1 MVDYTVKDIRN
12 IALIS
17 HAGGGKTSFVEAIV
31 YNAGASNRF
40 GKVDD
45 GTTVSD
51 YSEDEIER
59 KVSISASI
67 LSFKC
72 ANKRINIID
81 APGYADFTGEMLSA
95 LNAVDSAIL
104 LIDANDGIQV
114 GTEKTWSMASDIG
127 LAQVIFLNKLD
138 KDNINFHAV
147 VDSIKERFGKSCVLV
162 NMPIGTGPDFKGVID
177 LLDVGNGLK
186 PFPTDG
192 EDKEKAM
199 ELRNSL
205 IEAIAEKNDELLEK
219 YLDGKELTP
228 EEIKSGFRK
237 VVINRELFP
246 IYCGSATLNI
256 GIKELMS
263 SMFDILPSPLDM
275 KARKAKDPNTNQDKE
290 LKPDGTGNFSGF
302 VFKTVSDPYV
312 GQLTIFRVYTGSIK
326 ADTSFYNS
334 TKRTAERIG
343 HLLSVFGKEQRAMNE
358 AIAGDIVA
366 VAKLKDTSTGD
377 SLCTEKDQV
386 IFEPIAFPE
395 PAISFSIKPKTRGD
409 EDKISIA
416 LHKLTNEDQTFK
428 SKREEQTKELIIS
441 GMGDLHLDIMINR
454 LKKRFGVDVE
464 KGTPKVA
471 YKETIKKMTKLQGKY
486 KRQSGGRGQYGDCWL
501 QIEPLER
508 GKGFEFVDKI
518 VGGVIPKNYIPS
530 IEKGVVDAMSHGAL
544 AGYQIVDMRVSVY
557 DGSYHE
563 VDSSDMAFKI
573 AGAMALRK
581 GVLEANPALLE
592 PIMDVDVI
600 VPEEYMGDI
609 TGDLNSRRG
618 RIAGMDVQ
626 GKLQV
631 IKAKVPIAEMSK
643 YASELKSITGG
654 RGSYSMRFSHY
665 DEVPAKTAQVIIAK
679 YQEIK
684 KEEQE
689 A

>member
-1 MVDYTVKDIRN
+1 MADYTIKDIRN

-17 HAGGGKTSFVEAIV
+17 HAGSGKTSFAEAIV

-59 KVSISASI
+59 KVSISASV
-67 LSFKC
+67 LSFKYS
-72 ANKRINIID
+72 NKRINIID

-95 LNAVDSAIL
+95 LNAVDTAVL
-104 LIDANDGIQV
+104 LVAANDGIQV
-114 GTEKTWSMASDIG
+114 GTEKTWSMASELS
-127 LAQVIFLNKLD
+127 LARVIFLNKLD
-138 KDNINFHAV
+138 KENINFYSV
-147 VDSIKERFGKSCVLV
+147 VDSIRERFGKSCVLV
-162 NMPIGTGPDFKGVID
+162 NMPIGTGPGFKAVVD
-177 LLDVGNGLK
+177 LLDKAVIDKLS
-186 PFPTDG
+186 G
-192 EDKEKAM
+192 EDKEKAL
-199 ELRNSL
+199 ELRNAL
-205 IEAIAEKNDELLEK
+205 IETVAEKNDELLEK
-219 YLDGKELTP
+219 YLEGKDLTP
-228 EEIKSGFRK
+228 EEIKNGFK
-237 VVINRELFP
+237 KAVSNNELFP
-246 IYCGSATLNI
+246 IYCGSATLNM

-263 SMFDILPSPLDM
+263 NMFDILPSPLDS
-275 KARKAKDPNTNQDKE
+275 KPRKAKDPKTNQDKG
-290 LKPDGTGNFSGF
+290 LRPDGTGNFSAF
-302 VFKTVSDPYV
+302 VFKTISDPYV
-312 GQLTIFRVYTGSIK
+312 GQLTIFRIYSGSIK
-326 ADTSFYNS
+326 SDASFYNS
-334 TKRTAERIG
+334 TKSTSERIG
-343 HLLSVFGKEQRAMNE
+343 QLLSMFGKEQRSVPE

-366 VAKLKDTSTGD
+366 VAKLKETSTGD
-377 SLCTEKDQV
+377 SICIEKDQV
-386 IFEPIAFPE
+386 VFIPIEFPE

-409 EDKISIA
+409 EDKISQA
-416 LHKLTNEDQTFK
+416 LHKLTSEDQTFK
-428 SKREEQTKELIIS
+428 SRREEQTKELIVS
-441 GMGDLHLDIMINR
+441 GMGDLHLDIMIQR

-471 YKETIKKMTKLQGKY
+471 YKETVKKMTKLQGKY

-508 GKGFEFVDKI
+508 GKGFEFLDKI

-530 IEKGVVDAMSHGAL
+530 IEKGVREAMSQGAV
-544 AGYQIVDMRVSVY
+544 AGYPIVDMRVSVY

-581 GVLEANPALLE
+581 GVMESNPVLLE

-600 VPEEYMGDI
+600 VPEDVMGDI

-665 DEVPAKTAQVIIAK
+665 DEVPAKSAQVIIAK
-679 YQEIK
+679 YQETK

-689 A
+689 N

>member
-1 MVDYTVKDIRN
+1 LADYTIKDIRN

-17 HAGGGKTSFVEAIV
+17 HAGSGKTSFAEAIV

-67 LSFKC
+67 LSFKYGG
-72 ANKRINIID
+72 KRVNIID
-81 APGYADFTGEMLSA
+81 SPGYADFMGEMLSA
-95 LNAVDSAIL
+95 LNAADSAVL
-104 LIDANDGIQV
+104 LVDAHDGIQV

-138 KDNINFHAV
+138 KENVNFYAV
-147 VDSIKERFGKSCVLV
+147 VDSVKEKFGKSCILV
-162 NMPIGTGPDFKGVID
+162 NMPIETGPDFKGVVD
-177 LLDVGNGLK
+177 VLDTK
-186 PFPTDG
+186 ATDKLSG
-192 EDKEKAM
+192 EYKEKAL
-199 ELRNSL
+199 ELKNSL
-205 IEAIAEKNDELLEK
+205 IEAVAEKNDELLEK
-219 YLDGKELTP
+219 YLEGKELSP
-228 EEIKSGFRK
+228 EEIKNGFK
-237 VVINRELFP
+237 KAVSNRELFP

-263 SMFDILPSPLDM
+263 NMFDILPSPLDM
-275 KARKAKDPNTNQDKE
+275 KIKKAKDPNTGQNKE

-326 ADTSFYNS
+326 ADTSFYNA
-334 TKRTAERIG
+334 TKRTTERIG
-343 HLLSVFGKEQRAMNE
+343 HILSVFGKEQRTVTE

-366 VAKLKDTSTGD
+366 VAKLKDTLTGD
-377 SLCTEKDQV
+377 SLCNEKDQI
-386 IFEPIAFPE
+386 IFEPIEFPE
-395 PAISFSIKPKTRGD
+395 PAISFSIKPKTRAD

-428 SKREEQTKELIIS
+428 SKREDQTKELIIS

-464 KGTPKVA
+464 KGIPKVA

-486 KRQSGGRGQYGDCWL
+486 KRQTGGHGQYGDCWL
-501 QIEPLER
+501 QLEPLER
-508 GKGFEFVDKI
+508 GKGFEFVDKV

-544 AGYQIVDMRVSVY
+544 AGYQIVDMRVIVY

-581 GVLEANPALLE
+581 GVLEANPILLE

-600 VPEEYMGDI
+600 VPEEFMGDI

-626 GKLQV
+626 GKYQV

-665 DEVPAKTAQVIIAK
+665 DEVPAKQAQTIIAK
-679 YQEIK
+679 YQETR

>member
-1 MVDYTVKDIRN
+1 LADYTIKDIRN

-17 HAGGGKTSFVEAIV
+17 HAGSGKTSFAEAIV

-45 GTTVSD
+45 GTSVSD

-67 LSFKC
+67 LSFKYN
-72 ANKRINIID
+72 NKRVNIID
-81 APGYADFTGEMLSA
+81 APGYADFIGEMISA
-95 LNAVDSAIL
+95 LNAADSAIL
-104 LIDANDGIQV
+104 LIDAHDGIQV
-114 GTEKTWSMASDIG
+114 GTEKTWSMASDMG
-127 LAQVIFLNKLD
+127 LARAIFLNKLD
-138 KDNINFHAV
+138 KDNVNFSAV
-147 VDSIKERFGKSCVLV
+147 VDSIKERFGKSCVLAS
-162 NMPIGTGPDFKGVID
+162 MPIGTGPGFKSVVDLMDKTAID
-177 LLDVGNGLK
+177 KLSGDNKEEALK
-186 PFPTDG
+186 
-192 EDKEKAM
+192 
-199 ELRNSL
+199 LRNSL
-205 IEAIAEKNDELLEK
+205 IESVAEKNDELLEK
-219 YLDGKELTP
+219 YLEGKELTS
-228 EEIKSGFRK
+228 EEIKNGLKKAVSGK
-237 VVINRELFP
+237 ELFP

-256 GIKELMS
+256 GVKELMS
-263 SMFDILPSPLDM
+263 NVFDMLPSPLETEV
-275 KARKAKDPNTNQDKE
+275 KKAKDPNTNQDKV
-290 LKPDGTGNFSGF
+290 LKPDGIGNFSGF

-312 GQLTIFRVYTGSIK
+312 GQLTIFRVCSGSIK
-326 ADTSFYNS
+326 SDTSFYNS
-334 TKRTAERIG
+334 TKRTTERIG
-343 HLLSVFGKEQRAMNE
+343 HLLSVFGKEQRAVNE

-366 VAKLKDTSTGD
+366 VAKLKDTLTGD
-377 SLCTEKDQV
+377 SLCLEKDPV
-386 IFEPIAFPE
+386 IFNPIEFPE

-416 LHKLTNEDQTFK
+416 LHKLINEDQTFK
-428 SKREEQTKELIIS
+428 SKREEQTKELIVS

-486 KRQSGGRGQYGDCWL
+486 KRQTGGHGQYGDCWL

-508 GKGFEFVDKI
+508 GKGFEFVDKV

-530 IEKGVVDAMSHGAL
+530 IEKGVVEAMSQGAL
-544 AGYQIVDMRVSVY
+544 AGYQIVDMRVIVY

-573 AGAMALRK
+573 AGSMALRK
-581 GVLEANPALLE
+581 GVLEANPILLE
-592 PIMDVDVI
+592 PIMDVDVV
-600 VPEEYMGDI
+600 VPEEFMGDI

-665 DEVPAKTAQVIIAK
+665 DEVPAKNAQAIIAK
-679 YQEIK
+679 YQETR

-689 A
+689 N

>member
-1 MVDYTVKDIRN
+1 MADYTIKDIRN

-17 HAGGGKTSFVEAIV
+17 HAGSGKTSFAEAIV

-45 GTTVSD
+45 GTSISD

-67 LSFKC
+67 LSFKYI
-72 ANKRINIID
+72 NKRINIID
-81 APGYADFTGEMLSA
+81 SPGYADFMGEMLSA
-95 LNAVDSAIL
+95 LNAVDSAVL
-104 LIDANDGIQV
+104 LIDAHDGIQV
-114 GTEKTWSMASDIG
+114 GTEKTWSMASDMR
-127 LAQVIFLNKLD
+127 LARAIFLNKLD
-138 KDNINFHAV
+138 KDNVSFYAV
-147 VDSIKERFGKSCVLV
+147 VDSIKERFGKACVLV
-162 NMPIGTGPDFKGVID
+162 SMPIGTGPEFKSVVDILDKTAID
-177 LLDVGNGLK
+177 KLS
-186 PFPTDG
+186 G
-192 EDKEKAM
+192 EDKEKASD
-199 ELRNSL
+199 LRNSL
-205 IEAIAEKNDELLEK
+205 IEAVAEKNDELLEK
-219 YLDGKELTP
+219 YLEGKELTP
-228 EEIKSGFRK
+228 EEIKNGFK
-237 VVINRELFP
+237 KAVSNKELFP

-263 SMFDILPSPLDM
+263 NMFDILPSPLEM
-275 KARKAKDPNTNQDKE
+275 EIKKAKDPNTNQDKT

-312 GQLTIFRVYTGSIK
+312 GQLTILRVYTGSIK
-326 ADTSFYNS
+326 SDTAFYNS
-334 TKRTAERIG
+334 TKRTTERIG
-343 HLLSVFGKEQRAMNE
+343 HLLSVFGKEQRAVTD

-366 VAKLKDTSTGD
+366 VAKLKDTLTGD
-377 SLCTEKDQV
+377 SLCIEKDQV
-386 IFEPIAFPE
+386 IFNPIEFPE

-454 LKKRFGVDVE
+454 LKKRFGVEVE

-508 GKGFEFVDKI
+508 GKGFEFVDKV

-530 IEKGVVDAMSHGAL
+530 IEKGVVEAMSQGAL
-544 AGYQIVDMRVSVY
+544 AGYQIVDMRVTVY

-573 AGAMALRK
+573 AGSMALRK
-581 GVLEANPALLE
+581 GVLEANPILLE

-600 VPEEYMGDI
+600 VPEEFMGDI

-665 DEVPAKTAQVIIAK
+665 DEVPAKSAQAVIAK
-679 YQEIK
+679 YQETK
-684 KEEQE
+684 KAEQE
-689 A
+689 N

>member
-1 MVDYTVKDIRN
+1 MADYTIKDIRN

-17 HAGGGKTSFVEAIV
+17 HAGSGKTSFAEAIV

-67 LSFKC
+67 LSFKYGG
-72 ANKRINIID
+72 KRINIID
-81 APGYADFTGEMLSA
+81 SPGYADFMGEMLSA
-95 LNAVDSAIL
+95 LNAADSAVL
-104 LIDANDGIQV
+104 LVDAHDGIQV

-127 LAQVIFLNKLD
+127 LARVIFLNKLD
-138 KDNINFHAV
+138 KENVNFYAV
-147 VDSIKERFGKSCVLV
+147 VDSVKEKFGKSCILV
-162 NMPIGTGPDFKGVID
+162 NMPIETGPDFKGVVD
-177 LLDVGNGLK
+177 VLDTK
-186 PFPTDG
+186 ATDKLSG
-192 EDKEKAM
+192 EDKEKAL
-199 ELRNSL
+199 ELKNSL
-205 IEAIAEKNDELLEK
+205 IEAVAEKNDELLEK
-219 YLDGKELTP
+219 YLEGKELSP
-228 EEIKSGFRK
+228 EEIKNGFK
-237 VVINRELFP
+237 KAVSNRELFP

-263 SMFDILPSPLDM
+263 NMFDILPSPLDM
-275 KARKAKDPNTNQDKE
+275 KIKKAKDPNTGQNKE

-326 ADTSFYNS
+326 ADTSFYNA
-334 TKRTAERIG
+334 TKRTTERIG
-343 HLLSVFGKEQRAMNE
+343 HILSVFGKEQRTVTE

-366 VAKLKDTSTGD
+366 VAKLKDTLTGD
-377 SLCTEKDQV
+377 SLCNEKDQI
-386 IFEPIAFPE
+386 IFEPIEFPE
-395 PAISFSIKPKTRGD
+395 PAISFSIKPKTRAD

-428 SKREEQTKELIIS
+428 TKREEQTKELIIS

-486 KRQSGGRGQYGDCWL
+486 KRQTGGHGQYGDCWL
-501 QIEPLER
+501 QLEPLER
-508 GKGFEFVDKI
+508 GKGFEFVDKV

-530 IEKGVVDAMSHGAL
+530 IEKGVVDAMSHGAI
-544 AGYQIVDMRVSVY
+544 AGYQIVDMRVIVY

-581 GVLEANPALLE
+581 GVLEANPILLE

-600 VPEEYMGDI
+600 VPEEFMGDI

-626 GKLQV
+626 GKYQV

-665 DEVPAKTAQVIIAK
+665 DEVPAKQAQTIIAK
-679 YQEIK
+679 YQETR

>member
-1 MVDYTVKDIRN
+1 MADYTIKDIRN

-17 HAGGGKTSFVEAIV
+17 HAGSGKTSFAEAIV

-45 GTTVSD
+45 GTSISD

-67 LSFKC
+67 LSFKYN
-72 ANKRINIID
+72 NKRINIID
-81 APGYADFTGEMLSA
+81 SPGYADFMGEMLSA
-95 LNAVDSAIL
+95 LNAVDSAVL
-104 LIDANDGIQV
+104 LVDAHDGIQV
-114 GTEKTWSMASDIG
+114 GTEKTWSIASDMR
-127 LAQVIFLNKLD
+127 LARAIFLNKLD
-138 KDNINFHAV
+138 KDNVNFYAV
-147 VDSIKERFGKSCVLV
+147 MDSVKERFGKSCVLV
-162 NMPIGTGPDFKGVID
+162 SMPIGTGPGFKSVVDILDKTAID
-177 LLDVGNGLK
+177 KLS
-186 PFPTDG
+186 G
-192 EDKEKAM
+192 EDKEEALKF
-199 ELRNSL
+199 RNSL
-205 IEAIAEKNDELLEK
+205 IELVAEKNDELLEK
-219 YLDGKELTP
+219 YLEGKELAP
-228 EEIKSGFRK
+228 EEIKNGFRK
-237 VVINRELFP
+237 AVSNKELFP

-263 SMFDILPSPLDM
+263 NMFDILPSPLDM
-275 KARKAKDPNTNQDKE
+275 EMKKAKDPNTNQDKV
-290 LKPDGTGNFSGF
+290 LKSDGTGNFSGF

-312 GQLTIFRVYTGSIK
+312 GQLTIFRIYSGSIK
-326 ADTSFYNS
+326 SDMSFYNS
-334 TKRTAERIG
+334 TKRTTERIG
-343 HLLSVFGKEQRAMNE
+343 HLLSVFGKEQRAVTE
-358 AIAGDIVA
+358 AIAGDIIA
-366 VAKLKDTSTGD
+366 VAKLKDTLTGD
-377 SLCTEKDQV
+377 SLCIEKDQV
-386 IFEPIAFPE
+386 IFNPIEFPE

-454 LKKRFGVDVE
+454 LKKRFGVEVE

-501 QIEPLER
+501 RLEPLER

-530 IEKGVVDAMSHGAL
+530 IEKGVVEAMSQGAI
-544 AGYQIVDMRVSVY
+544 AGYQIVDTRVIVY

-581 GVLEANPALLE
+581 GVLEANPVLLE

-600 VPEEYMGDI
+600 VPEEFMGDI

-665 DEVPAKTAQVIIAK
+665 DEVPAKSAQAIIAK
-679 YQEIK
+679 YQETK
-684 KEEQE
+684 KAEQE
-689 A
+689 N

>member
-1 MVDYTVKDIRN
+1 MADYTIKDIRN

-17 HAGGGKTSFVEAIV
+17 HAGSGKTSFAEAIV

-67 LSFKC
+67 LSFKYGG
-72 ANKRINIID
+72 KRVNIID
-81 APGYADFTGEMLSA
+81 SPGYADFMGEMLSA
-95 LNAVDSAIL
+95 LNAADSAVL
-104 LIDANDGIQV
+104 LVDAHDGIQV

-138 KDNINFHAV
+138 KENVNFYAV
-147 VDSIKERFGKSCVLV
+147 VDSVKEKFGKSCILV
-162 NMPIGTGPDFKGVID
+162 NMPIETGPDFKGVVD
-177 LLDVGNGLK
+177 VLDTK
-186 PFPTDG
+186 ATDKLSG
-192 EDKEKAM
+192 EYKEKAL
-199 ELRNSL
+199 ELKNSL
-205 IEAIAEKNDELLEK
+205 IEAVAEKNDELLEK
-219 YLDGKELTP
+219 YLEGKELSP
-228 EEIKSGFRK
+228 EEIKNGFK
-237 VVINRELFP
+237 KAVSNRELFP

-263 SMFDILPSPLDM
+263 NMFDILPSPLDM
-275 KARKAKDPNTNQDKE
+275 KIKKAKDPNTGQNKE

-326 ADTSFYNS
+326 ADTSFYNA
-334 TKRTAERIG
+334 TKRTTERIG
-343 HLLSVFGKEQRAMNE
+343 HILSVFGKEQRTVTE

-366 VAKLKDTSTGD
+366 VAKLKDTLTGD
-377 SLCTEKDQV
+377 SLCNEKDQI
-386 IFEPIAFPE
+386 IFEPIEFPE
-395 PAISFSIKPKTRGD
+395 PAISFSIKPKTRAD

-428 SKREEQTKELIIS
+428 SKREDQTKELIIS

-464 KGTPKVA
+464 KGIPKVA

-486 KRQSGGRGQYGDCWL
+486 KRQTGGHGQYGDCWL
-501 QIEPLER
+501 QLEPLER
-508 GKGFEFVDKI
+508 GKGFEFVDKV

-544 AGYQIVDMRVSVY
+544 AGYQIVDMRVIVY

-581 GVLEANPALLE
+581 GVLEANPILLE

-600 VPEEYMGDI
+600 VPEEFMGDI

-626 GKLQV
+626 GKYQV

-665 DEVPAKTAQVIIAK
+665 DEVPAKQAQTIIAK
-679 YQEIK
+679 YQETR

>member
-1 MVDYTVKDIRN
+1 
-12 IALIS
+12 
-17 HAGGGKTSFVEAIV
+17 
-31 YNAGASNRF
+31 
-40 GKVDD
+40 
-45 GTTVSD
+45 
-51 YSEDEIER
+51 
-59 KVSISASI
+59 
-67 LSFKC
+67 
-72 ANKRINIID
+72 
-81 APGYADFTGEMLSA
+81 
-95 LNAVDSAIL
+95 
-104 LIDANDGIQV
+104 
-114 GTEKTWSMASDIG
+114 
-127 LAQVIFLNKLD
+127 
-138 KDNINFHAV
+138 
-147 VDSIKERFGKSCVLV
+147 CVLV
-162 NMPIGTGPDFKGVID
+162 NMPIGTGLDFKGVVDI
-177 LLDVGNGLK
+177 LDIK
-186 PFPTDG
+186 ATDKLSG
-192 EDKEKAM
+192 EDKEKAL
-199 ELRNSL
+199 ELKNSL
-205 IEAIAEKNDELLEK
+205 IEAVAEKNDELLEK
-219 YLDGKELTP
+219 YLEGKELSP
-228 EEIKSGFRK
+228 EEIKNGFK
-237 VVINRELFP
+237 KAVSNRELFP

-263 SMFDILPSPLDM
+263 NMFDILPSPIDM
-275 KARKAKDPNTNQDKE
+275 KIKKAKDPNTGQNKE

-326 ADTSFYNS
+326 ADTSFYNA
-334 TKRTAERIG
+334 TKRTTERIG
-343 HLLSVFGKEQRAMNE
+343 HILSVFGKEQRAVTE

-366 VAKLKDTSTGD
+366 VAKLKDTLTGD
-377 SLCTEKDQV
+377 SLCIEKDQV
-386 IFEPIAFPE
+386 IFNPIEFPE

-416 LHKLTNEDQTFK
+416 LHKLTNEDQTFR

-454 LKKRFGVDVE
+454 LKKRFGVEVE

-501 QIEPLER
+501 QLEPLER

-518 VGGVIPKNYIPS
+518 VGGVVPKNYIPS
-530 IEKGVVDAMSHGAL
+530 IEKGVVEAMAQGAV
-544 AGYQIVDMRVSVY
+544 AGYQIVDMRVIVY

-581 GVLEANPALLE
+581 GVLEAHPVLLE

-600 VPEEYMGDI
+600 VPEEFMGDI
-609 TGDLNSRRG
+609 TGDLNSKRG

-654 RGSYSMRFSHY
+654 RGSYSMKFSHY
-665 DEVPAKTAQVIIAK
+665 DEVPAKAAQTIIAK
-679 YQEIK
+679 YQETK
-684 KEEQE
+684 KEEQDN
-689 A
+689 

>member
-1 MVDYTVKDIRN
+1 MADYTTKDIRN

-17 HAGGGKTSFVEAIV
+17 HAGSGKTSFAEAIV

-67 LSFKC
+67 LSFKYSG
-72 ANKRINIID
+72 KRINIID
-81 APGYADFTGEMLSA
+81 SPGYADFMGEMLSA
-95 LNAVDSAIL
+95 LNAADSAVL
-104 LIDANDGIQV
+104 LVDAHDGIQV

-127 LAQVIFLNKLD
+127 LARVIFLNKLD
-138 KDNINFHAV
+138 KENVNFYAV

-177 LLDVGNGLK
+177 LLSVGARHAMPL
-186 PFPTDG
+186 PDG
-192 EDKEKAM
+192 EDKEKAL
-199 ELRNSL
+199 ELRNAL
-205 IEAIAEKNDELLEK
+205 VEAIAEKNDELLEK
-219 YLDGKELTP
+219 YLEGKELSP
-228 EEIKSGFRK
+228 EEIKNGFK
-237 VVINRELFP
+237 KAVSNRELFP

-263 SMFDILPSPLDM
+263 NMFDILPSPLDM
-275 KARKAKDPNTNQDKE
+275 KIKKAKDPNTGQNKE

-312 GQLTIFRVYTGSIK
+312 GQLTIFKVYTGSIK
-326 ADTSFYNS
+326 ADTSFYNA
-334 TKRTAERIG
+334 TKRTTERIG
-343 HLLSVFGKEQRAMNE
+343 HILSVFGKEQRAVTE

-366 VAKLKDTSTGD
+366 VAKLKDTLTGD
-377 SLCTEKDQV
+377 SLCNEKDQI
-386 IFEPIAFPE
+386 IFEPIEFPE
-395 PAISFSIKPKTRGD
+395 PAISFSIKPKTRAD

-428 SKREEQTKELIIS
+428 SKREDQTKELIIS

-454 LKKRFGVDVE
+454 LKKRFGVDVG

-486 KRQSGGRGQYGDCWL
+486 KRQTGGHGQYGDCWL
-501 QIEPLER
+501 QLEPLER
-508 GKGFEFVDKI
+508 GKGFEFVDKV

-530 IEKGVVDAMSHGAL
+530 IEKGVVDAMSHGAI
-544 AGYQIVDMRVSVY
+544 AGYQIVDIRVIVY

-581 GVLEANPALLE
+581 GVLEANPILLE

-600 VPEEYMGDI
+600 VPEEFMGDI

-626 GKLQV
+626 GKYQV

-665 DEVPAKTAQVIIAK
+665 DEVPAKQAQAIVAK
-679 YQEIK
+679 YQETR
-684 KEEQE
+684 KEE
-689 A
+689 

>member
-1 MVDYTVKDIRN
+1 LADYTIKDIRN

-17 HAGGGKTSFVEAIV
+17 HAGSGKTSFAEAIV
-31 YNAGASNRF
+31 YNAGATNRF

-45 GTTVSD
+45 GTSISD

-67 LSFKC
+67 LSFKYN
-72 ANKRINIID
+72 NKHINVID
-81 APGYADFTGEMLSA
+81 SPGYADFTGEMLSA
-95 LNAVDSAIL
+95 LNAVDSAVL
-104 LIDANDGIQV
+104 LVDAHDGIQV
-114 GTEKTWSMASDIG
+114 GTDKTWSMASEMG
-127 LAQVIFLNKLD
+127 LARAIFVNKLD
-138 KDNINFHAV
+138 KDNINFYAL

-162 NMPIGTGPDFKGVID
+162 NMPIGIGPGFKGVVD
-177 LLDVGNGLK
+177 LLSIG
-186 PFPTDG
+186 DG
-192 EDKEKAM
+192 SGHSLLIEEDKEKAL

-205 IEAIAEKNDELLEK
+205 IEAVAEKNDELLEK

-228 EEIKSGFRK
+228 EEIKNGFK
-237 VVINRELFP
+237 KAVSNKELFP
-246 IYCGSATLNI
+246 VYCGSATLNI
-256 GIKELMS
+256 GIKEFMS
-263 SMFDILPSPLDM
+263 NIFDILPSPLDVEI
-275 KARKAKDPNTNQDKE
+275 KKAKDPNTNQDKE
-290 LKPDGTGNFSGF
+290 LKPNGTGNFSGF

-312 GQLTIFRVYTGSIK
+312 GQLTIFRVYSGSIK
-326 ADTSFYNS
+326 SDMSFYNS
-334 TKRTAERIG
+334 TKRTTERIG
-343 HLLSVFGKEQRAMNE
+343 HLLSVFGKEQRAVTE

-366 VAKLKDTSTGD
+366 VAKLKDTLTGD
-377 SLCTEKDQV
+377 SLCIEKDQV
-386 IFEPIAFPE
+386 IFNPIEFPE

-416 LHKLTNEDQTFK
+416 LHKLTNEDQTFR

-454 LKKRFGVDVE
+454 LKKRFGVEVE

-501 QIEPLER
+501 QLEPLER

-530 IEKGVVDAMSHGAL
+530 IEKGVIEAMSQGAV
-544 AGYQIVDMRVSVY
+544 AGYQIVDMRVIVY

-581 GVLEANPALLE
+581 GVLEANPVLLE

-600 VPEEYMGDI
+600 VPEEFMGDI
-609 TGDLNSRRG
+609 TGDLNSKRG

-654 RGSYSMRFSHY
+654 RGSYSMKFSHY
-665 DEVPAKTAQVIIAK
+665 DEVPAKAAQAIIAK
-679 YQEIK
+679 YQETK
-684 KEEQE
+684 REEQE
-689 A
+689 N

>member
-1 MVDYTVKDIRN
+1 MADYTIKDIRN

-17 HAGGGKTSFVEAIV
+17 HAGSGKTSFAEAIV

-45 GTTVSD
+45 GTSVSD
-51 YSEDEIER
+51 YGEDEIER

-67 LSFKC
+67 LSFKYS
-72 ANKRINIID
+72 NKRVNIID
-81 APGYADFTGEMLSA
+81 APGYADFLGEMLSA
-95 LNAVDSAIL
+95 LNAVDSAVL
-104 LIDANDGIQV
+104 LVDAHDGIQV
-114 GTEKTWSMASDIG
+114 GSEKTWSMASDLD
-127 LAQVIFLNKLD
+127 LARAIFLNKFD
-138 KDNINFHAV
+138 KENINFNGV
-147 VDSIKERFGKSCVLV
+147 VSSIKEKLGKNCVLV

-177 LLDVGNGLK
+177 LLDIGNGFK

-192 EDKEKAM
+192 EDKEKAL

-219 YLDGKELTP
+219 YLEGKELTQ
-228 EEIKSGFRK
+228 EEIKLGFK
-237 VVINRELFP
+237 KAVSNKELFP
-246 IYCGSATLNI
+246 IYCGSATLNM
-256 GIKELMS
+256 GIKELMAS
-263 SMFDILPSPLDM
+263 LFDILPSPLES
-275 KARKAKDPNTNQDKE
+275 KPRKAKDPNTNQDKA

-326 ADTSFYNS
+326 TDTSFYNC
-334 TKRTAERIG
+334 TKRTTERIG
-343 HLLSVFGKEQRAMNE
+343 HLLSVFGKDQRPVTE

-366 VAKLKDTSTGD
+366 VAKLKETSTGD
-377 SLCTEKDQV
+377 SLCIEKDPV
-386 IFEPIAFPE
+386 VFNPIEFPE

-416 LHKLTNEDQTFK
+416 LHKLVNEDQTFK
-428 SKREEQTKELIIS
+428 TRREEQTKELIIS

-454 LKKRFGVDVE
+454 LKKRFGVEVE

-486 KRQSGGRGQYGDCWL
+486 KRQTGGHGQYGDCWL

-508 GKGFEFVDKI
+508 GKGFEFVDKV

-530 IEKGVVDAMSHGAL
+530 IEKGVVEAMSKGAI
-544 AGYQIVDMRVSVY
+544 AGYQIVDMRVTVY

-573 AGAMALRK
+573 AGSLALRK
-581 GVLEANPALLE
+581 GVLEANPVLLE

-600 VPEEYMGDI
+600 VPEEFMGDI

-631 IKAKVPIAEMSK
+631 IKAKVPIAEMAK

-654 RGSYSMRFSHY
+654 RGSYSMRFSNY
-665 DEVPAKTAQVIIAK
+665 DEVPAKSAQIIIAK
-679 YQEIK
+679 YQETK

-689 A
+689 

>member
-1 MVDYTVKDIRN
+1 MADYTIKDIRN

-17 HAGGGKTSFVEAIV
+17 HAGSGKTSFAEAIV

-45 GTTVSD
+45 GTSVSD
-51 YSEDEIER
+51 YNEDEIER

-67 LSFKC
+67 LSFKY

-81 APGYADFTGEMLSA
+81 APGYADFAGEMLSS
-95 LNAVDSAIL
+95 LNAVDSAVL
-104 LIDANDGIQV
+104 LIDAHDGIQV
-114 GTEKTWSMASDIG
+114 GTEKTWSMASEMD
-127 LAQVIFLNKLD
+127 LAKAIFLNKFD
-138 KDNINFHAV
+138 KENINFQGV
-147 VDSIKERFGKSCVLV
+147 VNSIKERLGKNCALV
-162 NMPIGTGPDFKGVID
+162 NMPIGTGPDFKGVAD
-177 LLDVGNGLK
+177 LLDKIAIDKLN
-186 PFPTDG
+186 G
-192 EDKEKAM
+192 EDKENAL

-205 IEAIAEKNDELLEK
+205 IEVVAEKNDELLEK
-219 YLDGKELTP
+219 YLEGKELTQ
-228 EEIKSGFRK
+228 EEIKLGFK
-237 VVINRELFP
+237 KAVLNKELFP

-256 GIKELMS
+256 GVKELMAS
-263 SMFDILPSPLDM
+263 LFDILPSPLES
-275 KARKAKDPNTNQDKE
+275 KLRNAKDPNTNQDKE
-290 LKPDGTGNFSGF
+290 LRPNGAGNFSGF
-302 VFKTVSDPYV
+302 VFKTISDPYV

-326 ADTSFYNS
+326 TDTSFYNS
-334 TKRTAERIG
+334 TKRTTERIG
-343 HLLSVFGKEQRAMNE
+343 HLLSVFGKEQRPMTE

-366 VAKLKDTSTGD
+366 VAKLKETSTGD
-377 SLCTEKDQV
+377 SLCIEKDPV
-386 IFEPIAFPE
+386 IFSPIEFPE

-416 LHKLTNEDQTFK
+416 LHKLVSEDQTFK

-454 LKKRFGVDVE
+454 LKRRFGVDVE
-464 KGTPKVA
+464 KGIPKVA

-501 QIEPLER
+501 QLEPLER
-508 GKGFEFVDKI
+508 GKGFEFMDKI

-530 IEKGVVDAMSHGAL
+530 IQKGVIEAMSQGAL
-544 AGYQIVDMRVSVY
+544 AGYQIVDMRVIVY

-581 GVLEANPALLE
+581 GVLEANPILLE

-600 VPEEYMGDI
+600 VPEEFMGDI

-626 GKLQV
+626 GKYQV
-631 IKAKVPIAEMSK
+631 VKAKVPIAEMSK

-665 DEVPAKTAQVIIAK
+665 DEVPAKNAQIIIAK
-679 YQEIK
+679 YQETK

-689 A
+689 S

>member
-1 MVDYTVKDIRN
+1 MADYTIKDIRN

-17 HAGGGKTSFVEAIV
+17 HAGSGKTSFAEAIV

-45 GTTVSD
+45 GTSVSD

-67 LSFKC
+67 LSFKY
-72 ANKRINIID
+72 ADRRINIID
-81 APGYADFTGEMLSA
+81 APGYADFMGEMLSS
-95 LNAVDSAIL
+95 LNAVDSAVL
-104 LIDANDGIQV
+104 LIDAHDGIQV
-114 GTEKTWSMASDIG
+114 GTEKTWSMASDMD
-127 LAQVIFLNKLD
+127 LARAIFLNKFD
-138 KDNINFHAV
+138 KENINFHGV
-147 VDSIKERFGKSCVLV
+147 VNSIKERLGKNCVLV
-162 NMPIGTGPDFKGVID
+162 NIPIGTGPDFKGVVD
-177 LLDVGNGLK
+177 LLSAGDRHACPL
-186 PFPTDG
+186 PDG
-192 EDKEKAM
+192 EDKENAL

-205 IEAIAEKNDELLEK
+205 IEIVAEKNDELLEK
-219 YLDGKELTP
+219 YLEGKELTP
-228 EEIKSGFRK
+228 EEIKLGFK
-237 VVINRELFP
+237 KAVSNRELFP

-256 GIKELMS
+256 GIKELMAS
-263 SMFDILPSPLDM
+263 LFDILPSPLDS
-275 KARKAKDPNTNQDKE
+275 KPRNAKDPNTNQDKA

-312 GQLTIFRVYTGSIK
+312 GQLSIFRVYTGSIK
-326 ADTSFYNS
+326 TDTSFYNS
-334 TKRTAERIG
+334 TKRTTERIG
-343 HLLSVFGKEQRAMNE
+343 HLLSVFGKEQKPVTE

-366 VAKLKDTSTGD
+366 VTKLKETSTGD
-377 SLCTEKDQV
+377 SLCIEKDPV
-386 IFEPIAFPE
+386 IFSPIEFPE

-416 LHKLTNEDQTFK
+416 LHKLVNEDQTFK

-501 QIEPLER
+501 QLDPLER
-508 GKGFEFVDKI
+508 GKGFEFLDKI

-530 IEKGVVDAMSHGAL
+530 IQKGVVEAMSQGAL
-544 AGYQIVDMRVSVY
+544 AGYQIVDIRVTVY

-573 AGAMALRK
+573 AGSMALRK
-581 GVLEANPALLE
+581 GVLEANPILLE

-600 VPEEYMGDI
+600 VPEEFMGDI

-626 GKLQV
+626 GKYQV

-665 DEVPAKTAQVIIAK
+665 DEVPAKSAQIIIAK
-679 YQEIK
+679 YQETK

-689 A
+689 S

>member
-1 MVDYTVKDIRN
+1 LADYTIKDIRN

-17 HAGGGKTSFVEAIV
+17 HAGSGKTSFAEAIV

-45 GTTVSD
+45 GTSVSD

-67 LSFKC
+67 LSFKY

-81 APGYADFTGEMLSA
+81 APGYADFIGEMLSS
-95 LNAVDSAIL
+95 LNAVDSAML
-104 LIDANDGIQV
+104 LIDAHDGIRV
-114 GTEKTWSMASDIG
+114 GTEKTWSMANEMD
-127 LAQVIFLNKLD
+127 LARAIFLNKFD
-138 KDNINFHAV
+138 KENINFHGV
-147 VDSIKERFGKSCVLV
+147 VNAIKERLDKNCVLV
-162 NMPIGTGPDFKGVID
+162 NVPIGTGPDFKGVAD
-177 LLDVGNGLK
+177 LLDKSALDALN
-186 PFPTDG
+186 G
-192 EDKEKAM
+192 EDKQNALK
-199 ELRNSL
+199 LKNVL
-205 IEAIAEKNDELLEK
+205 IEAIAEANDELLEK
-219 YLDGKELTP
+219 YLEGKELTP
-228 EEIKSGFRK
+228 EEIKLGFK
-237 VVINRELFP
+237 KAVSNRELFP

-256 GIKELMS
+256 GIKELMAS
-263 SMFDILPSPLDM
+263 LFDILPSPLDS
-275 KARKAKDPNTNQDKE
+275 KLRNAKDPNTNQDKD
-290 LKPDGTGNFSGF
+290 LKPDGAGNFSGF

-326 ADTSFYNS
+326 TDTSFYNS
-334 TKRTAERIG
+334 TKRTTERIG
-343 HLLSVFGKEQRAMNE
+343 HLLSVFGKEQRPVTE

-366 VAKLKDTSTGD
+366 VAKLKETSTGD
-377 SLCTEKDQV
+377 SLCIEKDPV
-386 IFEPIAFPE
+386 VFSPIEFPE
-395 PAISFSIKPKTRGD
+395 PAISFSIKPKTRAD

-416 LHKLTNEDQTFK
+416 LHKLVNEDQTFK
-428 SKREEQTKELIIS
+428 TKREEQTKELIIS

-486 KRQSGGRGQYGDCWL
+486 KRQTGGHGQYGDCWL
-501 QIEPLER
+501 QLDPLER
-508 GKGFEFVDKI
+508 GKGFEFVDKV

-530 IEKGVVDAMSHGAL
+530 IQKGVVEAMSKGAL
-544 AGYQIVDMRVSVY
+544 AGHQIVDMRVTVY

-573 AGAMALRK
+573 AGSLALRK
-581 GVLEANPALLE
+581 GVLEANPVLLE

-600 VPEEYMGDI
+600 VPEEFMGDI

-626 GKLQV
+626 GKYQV

-665 DEVPAKTAQVIIAK
+665 DEVPAKSAQIIIAK
-679 YQEIK
+679 YQETK

-689 A
+689 G

>member
-1 MVDYTVKDIRN
+1 LADYTIKDIRN

-17 HAGGGKTSFVEAIV
+17 HAGSGKTSFAEAIV

-45 GTTVSD
+45 GTSISD

-67 LSFKC
+67 LSFKYN
-72 ANKRINIID
+72 NKRINIID
-81 APGYADFTGEMLSA
+81 SPGYADFMGEMLSA
-95 LNAVDSAIL
+95 LNAVDSAVL
-104 LIDANDGIQV
+104 LVDAHDGIQV
-114 GTEKTWSMASDIG
+114 GTEKTWSMASDMR
-127 LAQVIFLNKLD
+127 LAQAIFLNKLD
-138 KDNINFHAV
+138 KDNVNFYAV
-147 VDSIKERFGKSCVLV
+147 VDSVKERFGKSCVLV
-162 NMPIGTGPDFKGVID
+162 SMPIGTGPGFKGVVD
-177 LLDVGNGLK
+177 LLSVGTGRDLSL
-186 PFPTDG
+186 PD

-199 ELRNSL
+199 ELRNAL

-219 YLDGKELTP
+219 YLEGEELAP
-228 EEIKSGFRK
+228 EEIKNGFK
-237 VVINRELFP
+237 KAVSNKELFP

-263 SMFDILPSPLDM
+263 NMFDILPSPLDIEM
-275 KARKAKDPNTNQDKE
+275 KKAKDPNTNQDKA

-312 GQLTIFRVYTGSIK
+312 GQLTIFRIYSGSIK
-326 ADTSFYNS
+326 SDMSFYNS
-334 TKRTAERIG
+334 TKRTTERIG
-343 HLLSVFGKEQRAMNE
+343 HLLSVFGKEQRAVTE

-366 VAKLKDTSTGD
+366 VAKLKDTLTGD
-377 SLCTEKDQV
+377 SLCIEKDQV
-386 IFEPIAFPE
+386 IFNPIEFPE

-454 LKKRFGVDVE
+454 LKKRFGVEVE

-501 QIEPLER
+501 RLEPLER

-530 IEKGVVDAMSHGAL
+530 IEKGVVEAMSQGAI
-544 AGYQIVDMRVSVY
+544 AGYQIVDTRVIVY

-581 GVLEANPALLE
+581 GVLEANPVLLE

-600 VPEEYMGDI
+600 VPEEFMGDI

-665 DEVPAKTAQVIIAK
+665 DEVPVKSAQAIIAK
-679 YQEIK
+679 YQETR

-689 A
+689 KQ

>member
-1 MVDYTVKDIRN
+1 MADYTIKDIRN

-17 HAGGGKTSFVEAIV
+17 HAGSGKTSFAEAIV

-40 GKVDD
+40 GKVND
-45 GTTVSD
+45 GTSVSD
-51 YSEDEIER
+51 YGEDEIER

-67 LSFKC
+67 LSFKYS
-72 ANKRINIID
+72 NKRINIID
-81 APGYADFTGEMLSA
+81 APGYADFMGEILSA
-95 LNAVDSAIL
+95 LNAVDSAVL
-104 LIDANDGIQV
+104 LVDAHDGIQV
-114 GTEKTWSMASDIG
+114 GTEKTWTMAGDLG
-127 LAQVIFLNKLD
+127 LARVIFLNKLD
-138 KDNINFHAV
+138 KENVNFYSV
-147 VDSIKERFGKSCVLV
+147 VESIQERFGKSCVPV
-162 NMPIGTGPDFKGVID
+162 NMPIGTGPEFKGVVD
-177 LLDVGNGLK
+177 LLDKTAIDKLS
-186 PFPTDG
+186 G
-192 EDKEKAM
+192 EDKEKAL
-199 ELRNSL
+199 ELRNFL
-205 IEAIAEKNDELLEK
+205 IETVAEKNDELLEK
-219 YLDGKELTP
+219 YLEGKELSL
-228 EEIKSGFRK
+228 EEIKKGFK
-237 VVINRELFP
+237 KAVSNKELFP
-246 IYCGSATLNI
+246 VYCGSATMNI
-256 GIKELMS
+256 GIKELMANV
-263 SMFDILPSPLDM
+263 FDALPSP
-275 KARKAKDPNTNQDKE
+275 AEGVIRKAKDSNASQVKE
-290 LKPDGTGNFSGF
+290 IKPDTNGSFGAF

-312 GQLTIFRVYTGSIK
+312 GQLTIFRVYSGSIK
-326 ADTSFYNS
+326 SDTSFYNS
-334 TKRTAERIG
+334 TKRAHERIG
-343 HLLSVFGKEQRAMNE
+343 HLLSIFGKEQKAMAE

-366 VAKLKDTSTGD
+366 VAKLKDTLTGD
-377 SLCTEKDQV
+377 SLCTEKDQI
-386 IFEPIAFPE
+386 IFDPIEFPE

-428 SKREEQTKELIIS
+428 TKREEQTKELIIS

-454 LKKRFGVDVE
+454 LKKRFGVEVE

-501 QIEPLER
+501 QLEPLER

-530 IEKGVVDAMSHGAL
+530 IEKGVVEAMSQGAL

-581 GVLEANPALLE
+581 GVLEANPVLLE

-600 VPEEYMGDI
+600 VPEEFMGDI

-626 GKLQV
+626 DKYQV

-665 DEVPAKTAQVIIAK
+665 DEVPVKSAQIIIAR
-679 YQEIK
+679 YQETK

-689 A
+689 N

>member
-1 MVDYTVKDIRN
+1 LADYTTKDIRN

-17 HAGGGKTSFVEAIV
+17 HAGSGKTSFAEAIV

-45 GTTVSD
+45 GTSVSD

-67 LSFKC
+67 LSFKYS
-72 ANKRINIID
+72 NKRINIID
-81 APGYADFTGEMLSA
+81 APGYADFMGEILSA
-95 LNAVDSAIL
+95 LNAADSAIL
-104 LIDANDGIQV
+104 LVDAHDGIQV
-114 GTEKTWSMASDIG
+114 GTEKTWTMASELG
-127 LAQVIFLNKLD
+127 LAKVIFLNKLD
-138 KDNINFHAV
+138 KENVNFYSAV
-147 VDSIKERFGKSCVLV
+147 ELIKEKFGNSCVPV
-162 NMPIGTGPDFKGVID
+162 NMPIGTWPEFKGAVD
-177 LLDVGNGLK
+177 LLDKTAIDKLS
-186 PFPTDG
+186 G
-192 EDKEKAM
+192 EDKEKAS

-205 IEAIAEKNDELLEK
+205 IETIAEKNDELLER
-219 YLDGKELTP
+219 YLEGKELSP
-228 EEIKSGFRK
+228 EEIKNGFNK
-237 VVINRELFP
+237 AVSNKELFP
-246 IYCGSATLNI
+246 VYCGSATMNI
-256 GIKELMS
+256 GIKELMAS
-263 SMFDILPSPLDM
+263 AFDALPSP
-275 KARKAKDPNTNQDKE
+275 AEGVIRKAKDPNTNQVKE
-290 LKPDGTGNFSGF
+290 IKSDTSGSFGAF

-312 GQLTIFRVYTGSIK
+312 GQLTIFRVYSGSIK
-326 ADTSFYNS
+326 ADASFYNS
-334 TKRTAERIG
+334 TKSTTERIG
-343 HLLSVFGKEQRAMNE
+343 HILSVFGKEQRAVTE

-366 VAKLKDTSTGD
+366 VAKLKDTLTGD
-377 SLCTEKDQV
+377 SLCAEKDKV
-386 IFEPIAFPE
+386 VFDPINFPE

-428 SKREEQTKELIIS
+428 TKREEQTKELIIS

-471 YKETIKKMTKLQGKY
+471 YKETIKKIIKLQGKY
-486 KRQSGGRGQYGDCWL
+486 KRQTGGHGQYGDCWL

-508 GKGFEFVDKI
+508 GKGFEFVDKV

-530 IEKGVVDAMSHGAL
+530 IEKGVVEAMSKGAL

-573 AGAMALRK
+573 AGGMALRK
-581 GVLEANPALLE
+581 GVMEANPILLE

-600 VPEEYMGDI
+600 VPEEFMGDI

-618 RIAGMDVQ
+618 RIAGMDVA
-626 GKLQV
+626 GKYQV
-631 IKAKVPIAEMSK
+631 VKAKVPIAEMSK

-665 DEVPAKTAQVIIAK
+665 DEVPAKSAQAIITK
-679 YQEIK
+679 YQETR

-689 A
+689 K

>member
-1 MVDYTVKDIRN
+1 MADYTIKDIRN

-17 HAGGGKTSFVEAIV
+17 HAGSGKTSFAEAV
-31 YNAGASNRF
+31 AYNAGATNRF

-45 GTTVSD
+45 GTSISD

-67 LSFKC
+67 LSFKYN
-72 ANKRINIID
+72 NKHINFID
-81 APGYADFTGEMLSA
+81 SPGYADFMGEMLSA
-95 LNAVDSAIL
+95 LNAVDSAVL
-104 LIDANDGIQV
+104 LVDAHDGIQV
-114 GTEKTWSMASDIG
+114 GTDKTWSMASDIG
-127 LAQVIFLNKLD
+127 LARAIFLNKLD
-138 KDNINFHAV
+138 KENINFNAL

-162 NMPIGTGPDFKGVID
+162 NMPIGTGPEFKGVVD
-177 LLDVGNGLK
+177 LLDKTAIDKLGL
-186 PFPTDG
+186 
-192 EDKEKAM
+192 ESKEEALK
-199 ELRNSL
+199 LRNSL
-205 IEAIAEKNDELLEK
+205 IELMVEKNDELLEK
-219 YLDGKELTP
+219 YLDGKELTA
-228 EEIKSGFRK
+228 EEIKNGFK
-237 VVINRELFP
+237 KAVSNKDLFP
-246 IYCGSATLNI
+246 VYCGSATLNI

-263 SMFDILPSPLDM
+263 NIFDMLPSPFDVGM
-275 KARKAKDPNTNQDKE
+275 KKAKDPNTNQDKE
-290 LKPDGTGNFSGF
+290 LKPNGTGNFSGF

-312 GQLTIFRVYTGSIK
+312 GQLTIFRVYSGSIK
-326 ADTSFYNS
+326 ADMSFYNS
-334 TKRTAERIG
+334 TKRTTERIG
-343 HLLSVFGKEQRAMNE
+343 HILSVFGKEQRAVAE

-366 VAKLKDTSTGD
+366 VAKLKDTLTGD
-377 SLCTEKDQV
+377 SLCIEKDQV
-386 IFEPIAFPE
+386 IFDPIEFPE

-428 SKREEQTKELIIS
+428 TKREEQTKELIIS

-471 YKETIKKMTKLQGKY
+471 YKETVKKMTKLQGKY
-486 KRQSGGRGQYGDCWL
+486 KRQTGGHGQYGDCWL

-508 GKGFEFVDKI
+508 GKGFEFVDKV

-530 IEKGVVDAMSHGAL
+530 IEKGVVEAMSQGAL
-544 AGYQIVDMRVSVY
+544 AGYQIVDMRVTVY
-557 DGSYHE
+557 DGSYHD

-581 GVLEANPALLE
+581 GVLEAGPVLLE

-600 VPEEYMGDI
+600 VPEEFMGDI
-609 TGDLNSRRG
+609 TGDLNSKRG

-654 RGSYSMRFSHY
+654 RGSYSMKFSHY
-665 DEVPAKTAQVIIAK
+665 DEVPAKSAQAIIAK
-679 YQEIK
+679 YQETK
-684 KEEQE
+684 KEEHEQ
-689 A
+689 

>member
-1 MVDYTVKDIRN
+1 MADYTTKDIRN

-17 HAGGGKTSFVEAIV
+17 HAGSGKTSFAEAIV

-45 GTTVSD
+45 GSSVSD

-67 LSFKC
+67 LSFKYS
-72 ANKRINIID
+72 NKRINIID
-81 APGYADFTGEMLSA
+81 APGYADFMGEILSA
-95 LNAVDSAIL
+95 LNAVDSAVL
-104 LIDANDGIQV
+104 LVDAHDGIQV
-114 GTEKTWSMASDIG
+114 GTEKTWTMASELG
-127 LAQVIFLNKLD
+127 LAKVIFLNKLD
-138 KDNINFHAV
+138 KENVNFYSV
-147 VDSIKERFGKSCVLV
+147 MESIKERFGNSCVPV
-162 NMPIGTGPDFKGVID
+162 NIPIGTGPEFKGVVDLFDKISID
-177 LLDVGNGLK
+177 KLS
-186 PFPTDG
+186 G
-192 EDKEKAM
+192 EDKEKAL
-199 ELRNSL
+199 ELRSSL
-205 IEAIAEKNDELLEK
+205 IETIAEKNDELLEK
-219 YLDGKELTP
+219 YLEGKELNP
-228 EEIKSGFRK
+228 EEIKNGFK
-237 VVINRELFP
+237 KAVSNKELFP
-246 IYCGSATLNI
+246 VYCGSATMNI
-256 GIKELMS
+256 GIKELMASAFDALS
-263 SMFDILPSPLDM
+263 SPSEGVI
-275 KARKAKDPNTNQDKE
+275 RKAKDSNANQVKE
-290 LKPDGTGNFSGF
+290 IKPDTNGSFGAF

-312 GQLTIFRVYTGSIK
+312 GQLTIFRVYSGSIK
-326 ADTSFYNS
+326 SDTSFYNS
-334 TKRTAERIG
+334 TKRSYERIG
-343 HLLSVFGKEQRAMNE
+343 HLLSMFGKEQKAMTE
-358 AIAGDIVA
+358 AIAGDIAA
-366 VAKLKDTSTGD
+366 VAKLKDTFTGD

-386 IFEPIAFPE
+386 VFDPINFPE

-428 SKREEQTKELIIS
+428 TKREEQTKELIIS

-471 YKETIKKMTKLQGKY
+471 YKETIKKMIKLQGKY
-486 KRQSGGRGQYGDCWL
+486 KRQTGGHGQYGDCWL

-508 GKGFEFVDKI
+508 GKGFEFVDKV

-530 IEKGVVDAMSHGAL
+530 IEKGVVEAMSKGAL

-573 AGAMALRK
+573 AGGMALRK
-581 GVLEANPALLE
+581 GVMEANPILLE

-600 VPEEYMGDI
+600 VPEEFMGDI

-618 RIAGMDVQ
+618 RIAGMDVA
-626 GKLQV
+626 GKYQV
-631 IKAKVPIAEMSK
+631 VKAKVPIAEMSK

-665 DEVPAKTAQVIIAK
+665 DEVPAKSAQIIIAK
-679 YQEIK
+679 YQETK

-689 A
+689 NK

>member
-1 MVDYTVKDIRN
+1 MAEYNTKDIRN

-17 HAGGGKTSFVEAIV
+17 HAGSGKTSFGEAIL

-51 YSEDEIER
+51 YSEDEIDR
-59 KVSISASI
+59 KVSINASI
-67 LSFKC
+67 LSFKYN
-72 ANKRINIID
+72 NKRINMID
-81 APGYADFTGEMLSA
+81 APGYADFMGEVLSA

-104 LIDANDGIQV
+104 LVDANDGIQV
-114 GTEKTWSMASDIG
+114 GTEKTWSMANELD
-127 LAQVIFLNKLD
+127 LARAIFINKLD
-138 KDNINFHAV
+138 KENVNFYGV
-147 VDSIKERFGKSCVLV
+147 VDSIKERFGKSCVLAD
-162 NMPIGTGPDFKGVID
+162 MPIGIGPGFKAVVD
-177 LLDVGNGLK
+177 LLDKQAIDKL
-186 PFPTDG
+186 DG
-192 EDKEKAM
+192 ENKEKAI
-199 ELRNSL
+199 ELRDTL
-205 IEAIAEKNDELLEK
+205 IEVIAERNDELLEK
-219 YLDGKELTP
+219 YLEGKELSP
-228 EEIKSGFRK
+228 EELKAGFK
-237 VVINRELFP
+237 KAVANKEIFP
-246 IYCGSATLNI
+246 IYCGASVLNI

-263 SMFDILPSPLDM
+263 NIFDILPSPGDIIL
-275 KARKAKDPNTNQDKE
+275 RKAKDANNNQDKE
-290 LKPDGTGNFSGF
+290 IKPDPKASFSAF

-312 GQLTIFRVYTGSIK
+312 GQLTIFRIYSGTIK
-326 ADTSFYNS
+326 SDTSFYNS
-334 TKRTAERIG
+334 SKRTTERIG
-343 HLLSVFGKEQRAMNE
+343 QLLSILGKEQRGVGE
-358 AIAGDIVA
+358 AVAGDIVA
-366 VAKLKDTSTGD
+366 VAKLKETATGD
-377 SLCTEKDQV
+377 SLCVEK
-386 IFEPIAFPE
+386 EPVVFNPIEFPE

-409 EDKISIA
+409 EDKISQA
-416 LHKLTNEDQTFK
+416 LHKIANEDQTFK
-428 SKREEQTKELIIS
+428 ARREEQTKELIIS
-441 GMGDLHLDIMINR
+441 GMGDLHLDIIINR

-471 YKETIKKMTKLQGKY
+471 YKETVKKMTKLQGKY

-530 IEKGVVDAMSHGAL
+530 IEKGVVEAMSQGAI
-544 AGYQIVDMRVSVY
+544 AGYPIVDIKVTVY

-581 GVLEANPALLE
+581 GVLEANPVLLE

-600 VPEEYMGDI
+600 VPEEFMGDI

-626 GKLQV
+626 GRLQV

-654 RGSYSMRFSHY
+654 RGSYSMRFTHY
-665 DEVPAKTAQVIIAK
+665 DEVPAKIAQTIVAK
-679 YQEIK
+679 YQETK

-689 A
+689 K

>member
-1 MVDYTVKDIRN
+1 LADYTIKDIRN

-17 HAGGGKTSFVEAIV
+17 HAGSGKTSFAEAIV

-45 GTTVSD
+45 GTSVSD

-67 LSFKC
+67 LSFKYT
-72 ANKRINIID
+72 NKHINIID

-95 LNAVDSAIL
+95 LNAVDSAVL
-104 LIDANDGIQV
+104 LIAANDGIQV
-114 GTEKTWSMASDIG
+114 GTEKTWSMASDLG
-127 LAQVIFLNKLD
+127 LARVIFLNKLD
-138 KDNINFHAV
+138 KENVNFYAV
-147 VDSIKERFGKSCVLV
+147 VDSVKERFGKSCVLV
-162 NMPIGTGPDFKGVID
+162 SMPVGSGPDFKGVID

-192 EDKEKAM
+192 EDKEKAL
-199 ELRNSL
+199 ELKNAL
-205 IEAIAEKNDELLEK
+205 IEAIAEANDELLEK
-219 YLDGKELTP
+219 YLEGKELSP
-228 EEIKSGFRK
+228 EELKNGFK
-237 VVINRELFP
+237 KAVSNRELFP

-263 SMFDILPSPLDM
+263 NMFEILPSPVDM
-275 KARKAKDPNTNQDKE
+275 KPRKAKDPTTGQDKE
-290 LKPDGTGNFSGF
+290 LHPDGTGNFSAL
-302 VFKTVSDPYV
+302 VFKTVSDAYV
-312 GQLTIFRVYTGSIK
+312 GQLTIFRVYSGSLK
-326 ADTSFYNS
+326 SDTSFYNS
-334 TKRTAERIG
+334 TKRSSERIG
-343 HLLSVFGKEQRAMNE
+343 QLLSIFGKEQRGVPE
-358 AIAGDIVA
+358 AIAGDIIA
-366 VAKLKDTSTGD
+366 ISKLKDTSTGD
-377 SLCTEKDQV
+377 SLCIEKDQV
-386 IFEPIAFPE
+386 VFSPIEFPE

-428 SKREEQTKELIIS
+428 SRRDEQTKELIIS

-454 LKKRFGVDVE
+454 LKRRFGVDVE

-471 YKETIKKMTKLQGKY
+471 YKETVKKMTKLQGKY

-530 IEKGVVDAMSHGAL
+530 IEKGVVEAMSQGAV
-544 AGYQIVDMRVSVY
+544 AGYPIVDIRVTVY

-581 GVLEANPALLE
+581 GVLEANPVLLE
-592 PIMDVDVI
+592 PIMDVDVV
-600 VPEEYMGDI
+600 VPEEAMGDI

-626 GKLQV
+626 GKYQV

-665 DEVPAKTAQVIIAK
+665 DEVPAKTAQIIIAK
-679 YQEIK
+679 YQETR

-689 A
+689 K

>member
-1 MVDYTVKDIRN
+1 LADYTIKDIRN

-17 HAGGGKTSFVEAIV
+17 HAGSGKTSFAEAIV

-45 GTTVSD
+45 GTSVSD

-67 LSFKC
+67 LSFKY

-81 APGYADFTGEMLSA
+81 APGYADFIGEMLSS
-95 LNAVDSAIL
+95 LNAVDSAML
-104 LIDANDGIQV
+104 LIDAHDGIRV
-114 GTEKTWSMASDIG
+114 GTEKTWSMANEMD
-127 LAQVIFLNKLD
+127 LARAIFLNKFD
-138 KDNINFHAV
+138 KENINFHGV
-147 VDSIKERFGKSCVLV
+147 VNAIKERLDKNCVLV
-162 NMPIGTGPDFKGVID
+162 NVPIGTGPDFKGVAD
-177 LLDVGNGLK
+177 LLDKSALDALN
-186 PFPTDG
+186 G
-192 EDKEKAM
+192 EDKQNALK
-199 ELRNSL
+199 LKNVL
-205 IEAIAEKNDELLEK
+205 IEAIAEANDELLEK
-219 YLDGKELTP
+219 YLEGKELTP
-228 EEIKSGFRK
+228 EEIKLGFK
-237 VVINRELFP
+237 KAVSNKELFP

-256 GIKELMS
+256 GIKELMAS
-263 SMFDILPSPLDM
+263 LFDILPSPLDS
-275 KARKAKDPNTNQDKE
+275 KLRNAKDPNTNQDKD
-290 LKPDGTGNFSGF
+290 LKPDGAGNFSGF

-326 ADTSFYNS
+326 TDTSFYNS
-334 TKRTAERIG
+334 TKRTTERIG
-343 HLLSVFGKEQRAMNE
+343 HLLSVFGKEQRPVTE

-366 VAKLKDTSTGD
+366 VAKLKETSTGD
-377 SLCTEKDQV
+377 SLCIEKDPV
-386 IFEPIAFPE
+386 VFSPIEFPE
-395 PAISFSIKPKTRGD
+395 PAISFSIKPKTRAD

-416 LHKLTNEDQTFK
+416 LHKLVNEDQTFK
-428 SKREEQTKELIIS
+428 TKREEQTKELIIS

-486 KRQSGGRGQYGDCWL
+486 KRQTGGHGQYGDCWL
-501 QIEPLER
+501 QLDPLER
-508 GKGFEFVDKI
+508 GKGFEFVDKV

-530 IEKGVVDAMSHGAL
+530 IQKGVVEAMSKGAL
-544 AGYQIVDMRVSVY
+544 AGHQIVDMRVTVY

-573 AGAMALRK
+573 AGSLALRK
-581 GVLEANPALLE
+581 GVLEANPVLLE

-600 VPEEYMGDI
+600 VPEEFMGDI

-626 GKLQV
+626 GKYQV

-665 DEVPAKTAQVIIAK
+665 DEVPAKSAQIIIAK
-679 YQEIK
+679 YQETK

-689 A
+689 G

>member
-1 MVDYTVKDIRN
+1 MADYTIKDIRN

-17 HAGGGKTSFVEAIV
+17 HAGSGKTSFAEAIV

-45 GTTVSD
+45 GTSVSD

-59 KVSISASI
+59 KVSISASV
-67 LSFKC
+67 LSFKHS
-72 ANKRINIID
+72 NKRINIID
-81 APGYADFTGEMLSA
+81 SPGYADFMGEMLSS
-95 LNAVDSAIL
+95 LNAVDSAVL
-104 LIDANDGIQV
+104 LVDAHDGIQV

-127 LAQVIFLNKLD
+127 LSRVIFLNKLD
-138 KDNINFHAV
+138 KDNVNFYAV
-147 VDSIKERFGKSCVLV
+147 VDSIRERFGKSCVLV
-162 NMPIGTGPDFKGVID
+162 NMPIGTGSDFKGVVD
-177 LLDVGNGLK
+177 LLSAGTGRDLSL
-186 PFPTDG
+186 PD

-219 YLDGKELTP
+219 YLEGKELSP

-237 VVINRELFP
+237 AVINRELFP

-263 SMFDILPSPLDM
+263 NMFDILPSPLDM
-275 KARKAKDPNTNQDKE
+275 KARKAKDPDTNHDKE
-290 LKPDGTGNFSGF
+290 LKPGGTGNFSGF

-326 ADTSFYNS
+326 ADMSFYNS
-334 TKRTAERIG
+334 TKRTTERIG
-343 HLLSVFGKEQRAMNE
+343 HLLSVFGKEQMAMNE

-366 VAKLKDTSTGD
+366 VAKLKDTLTGD

-386 IFEPIAFPE
+386 IFDPIEFPE

-428 SKREEQTKELIIS
+428 TKREEQTKELIIS

-454 LKKRFGVDVE
+454 LKKRFGVEVE

-471 YKETIKKMTKLQGKY
+471 YKETIKKITKLQGKY
-486 KRQSGGRGQYGDCWL
+486 KRQTGGHGQYGDCWL
-501 QIEPLER
+501 QLEPLER
-508 GKGFEFVDKI
+508 GKGFEFADKV

-581 GVLEANPALLE
+581 GVLEANPVLLE

-600 VPEEYMGDI
+600 VPEEFMGDI

-665 DEVPAKTAQVIIAK
+665 DEVPAKQAQMIIAK
-679 YQEIK
+679 YQETK

>member
-1 MVDYTVKDIRN
+1 MADYTIKDIRN

-17 HAGGGKTSFVEAIV
+17 HAGSGKTSFAEAIV

-45 GTTVSD
+45 GTSVSD

-67 LSFKC
+67 LSFKY

-81 APGYADFTGEMLSA
+81 APGYADFIGEMLSS
-95 LNAVDSAIL
+95 LNAVDSAML
-104 LIDANDGIQV
+104 LIDAHDGIRV
-114 GTEKTWSMASDIG
+114 GTEKTWSMANEMD
-127 LAQVIFLNKLD
+127 LARAIFLNKFD
-138 KDNINFHAV
+138 KENINFHGV
-147 VDSIKERFGKSCVLV
+147 VNAIKERLDKNCVLV
-162 NMPIGTGPDFKGVID
+162 NVPIGTGPDFKGVAD
-177 LLDVGNGLK
+177 LLDKSALDALN
-186 PFPTDG
+186 G
-192 EDKEKAM
+192 EDKQNALK
-199 ELRNSL
+199 LKNVL
-205 IEAIAEKNDELLEK
+205 IEAIAEANDELLEK
-219 YLDGKELTP
+219 YLEGKELTP
-228 EEIKSGFRK
+228 EEIKLGFK
-237 VVINRELFP
+237 KAVSNKELFP

-256 GIKELMS
+256 GIKELMAS
-263 SMFDILPSPLDM
+263 LFDILPSPLDS
-275 KARKAKDPNTNQDKE
+275 KLRNAKDPNTNQDKD
-290 LKPDGTGNFSGF
+290 LKPDGAGNFSGF

-326 ADTSFYNS
+326 TDASFYNS
-334 TKRTAERIG
+334 TKRTTERIG
-343 HLLSVFGKEQRAMNE
+343 HLLSVFGKEQRPVTE

-366 VAKLKDTSTGD
+366 VAKLKETSTGD
-377 SLCTEKDQV
+377 SLCIEKDPV
-386 IFEPIAFPE
+386 VFSPIEFPE
-395 PAISFSIKPKTRGD
+395 PAISFSIKPKTRAD

-416 LHKLTNEDQTFK
+416 LHKLVNEDQTFK
-428 SKREEQTKELIIS
+428 TKREEQTKELIIS

-486 KRQSGGRGQYGDCWL
+486 KRQTGGHGQYGDCWL
-501 QIEPLER
+501 QLDPLER
-508 GKGFEFVDKI
+508 GKGFEFVDKV

-530 IEKGVVDAMSHGAL
+530 IQKGVVEAMSKGAL
-544 AGYQIVDMRVSVY
+544 AGHQIVDMRVTVY

-573 AGAMALRK
+573 AGSLALRK
-581 GVLEANPALLE
+581 GVLEANPVLLE

-600 VPEEYMGDI
+600 VPEEFMGDI

-626 GKLQV
+626 GKYQV

-665 DEVPAKTAQVIIAK
+665 DEVPAKSAQIIIAK
-679 YQEIK
+679 YQETK

-689 A
+689 G

>member
-1 MVDYTVKDIRN
+1 MADYTIKDIRN

-17 HAGGGKTSFVEAIV
+17 HAGSGKTSFAEAIV

-45 GTTVSD
+45 GTSVSD

-67 LSFKC
+67 LSFKYN
-72 ANKRINIID
+72 NKRINIID
-81 APGYADFTGEMLSA
+81 SPGYADFMGEMLSA
-95 LNAVDSAIL
+95 LNAVDSAVL
-104 LIDANDGIQV
+104 LVDAHDGIQV
-114 GTEKTWSMASDIG
+114 GTEKTWSMASDMR
-127 LAQVIFLNKLD
+127 LAQAIFLNKLD
-138 KDNINFHAV
+138 KDNVNFYAV
-147 VDSIKERFGKSCVLV
+147 VDSVKERFGKSCVLV
-162 NMPIGTGPDFKGVID
+162 SMPIGTGPGFKGVVD
-177 LLDVGNGLK
+177 LLSVGTGRDLSL
-186 PFPTDG
+186 PD

-199 ELRNSL
+199 ELRNAL

-219 YLDGKELTP
+219 YLEGEELAP
-228 EEIKSGFRK
+228 EEIKNGFK
-237 VVINRELFP
+237 KAVSNKELFP

-263 SMFDILPSPLDM
+263 NMFDILPSPLDIEM
-275 KARKAKDPNTNQDKE
+275 KKAKDPNTNQDKA

-312 GQLTIFRVYTGSIK
+312 GQLTIFRIYSGSIK
-326 ADTSFYNS
+326 SDMSFYNS
-334 TKRTAERIG
+334 TKRTTERIG
-343 HLLSVFGKEQRAMNE
+343 HLLSVFGKEQRAVTE

-366 VAKLKDTSTGD
+366 VAKLKDTLTGD
-377 SLCTEKDQV
+377 SLCIEKDQV
-386 IFEPIAFPE
+386 IFNPIEFPE

-454 LKKRFGVDVE
+454 LKKRFGVEVE

-501 QIEPLER
+501 RLEPLER

-530 IEKGVVDAMSHGAL
+530 IEKGVVEAMSQGAI
-544 AGYQIVDMRVSVY
+544 AGYQIVDTRVIVY

-581 GVLEANPALLE
+581 GVLEANPVLLE

-600 VPEEYMGDI
+600 VPEEFMGDI

-665 DEVPAKTAQVIIAK
+665 DEVPVKSAQAIIAK
-679 YQEIK
+679 YQETR

-689 A
+689 KQ

>member
-1 MVDYTVKDIRN
+1 MADYTIKDIRN

-17 HAGGGKTSFVEAIV
+17 HAGSGKTSFAEAIV

-45 GTTVSD
+45 GTSISD

-67 LSFKC
+67 LSFKY

-81 APGYADFTGEMLSA
+81 APGYADFTGEMLSS
-95 LNAVDSAIL
+95 LNAVDNAIL

-114 GTEKTWSMASDIG
+114 GTEKTWSMAQEAG
-127 LAQVIFLNKLD
+127 LARAIFINKLD
-138 KDNINFHAV
+138 KENINLQAV
-147 VDSIKERFGKSCVLV
+147 LDSIKERLGKSCALV
-162 NMPIGTGPDFKGVID
+162 TMPGVTGSGFKGVVD
-177 LLDVGNGLK
+177 LLDKASVDKLVG
-186 PFPTDG
+186 
-192 EDKEKAM
+192 EEKDMAV
-199 ELRNSL
+199 EYRNAL
-205 IEAIAEKNDELLEK
+205 IEAVAEKNDELLEK
-219 YLDGKELTP
+219 YLEGKDLTP
-228 EEIKSGFRK
+228 EEIKAGFRK
-237 VVINRELFP
+237 AVSKGEIFP
-246 IYCGSATLNI
+246 VYCGSATLNI

-263 SMFDILPSPLDM
+263 NLFDTLPSPLDA
-275 KARKAKDPNTNQDKE
+275 KPRNAKDPATNQDKE
-290 LKPDGTGNFSGF
+290 IKPDQANGFKAF
-302 VFKTVSDPYV
+302 VFKTISDPYV
-312 GQLTIFRVYTGSIK
+312 GQLTIFRIYSGSIK
-326 ADTSFYNS
+326 SDTSFYNP
-334 TKRTAERIG
+334 TKRTTERIG
-343 HLLSVFGKEQRAMNE
+343 QLLSIMGKEQRGFSDAV
-358 AIAGDIVA
+358 AGDIVA

-386 IFEPIAFPE
+386 VFEPIAFPE

-428 SKREEQTKELIIS
+428 TKREEQTKELIIS

-454 LKKRFGVDVE
+454 LKKRFGVEVE

-486 KRQSGGRGQYGDCWL
+486 KRQTGGHGQYGDCWL

-508 GKGFEFVDKI
+508 GKGFEFVDKV

-581 GVLEANPALLE
+581 GVLESNPVLLE
-592 PIMDVDVI
+592 PIMDVDVV

-665 DEVPAKTAQVIIAK
+665 DEVPAKSAQIILAK
-679 YQEIK
+679 YQETK
-684 KEEQE
+684 KEELE
-689 A
+689 DK

>member
-1 MVDYTVKDIRN
+1 MADYTIKDIRN

-17 HAGGGKTSFVEAIV
+17 HAGSGKTSFAEAIV

-67 LSFKC
+67 LSFKYGG
-72 ANKRINIID
+72 KRINIID
-81 APGYADFTGEMLSA
+81 SPGYADFMGEMLSA
-95 LNAVDSAIL
+95 LNAADSAVL
-104 LIDANDGIQV
+104 LVDAHDGIQV

-127 LAQVIFLNKLD
+127 LARGIFLNKLD
-138 KDNINFHAV
+138 KENVNFYAV
-147 VDSIKERFGKSCVLV
+147 VDSVKEKFGKSCILV
-162 NMPIGTGPDFKGVID
+162 NMPIETGPDFKGVVD
-177 LLDVGNGLK
+177 VLDTK
-186 PFPTDG
+186 ATDKLSG
-192 EDKEKAM
+192 EDKEKAL
-199 ELRNSL
+199 ELKNSL
-205 IEAIAEKNDELLEK
+205 IEAVAEKNDELLEK
-219 YLDGKELTP
+219 YLEGKELSP
-228 EEIKSGFRK
+228 EEIKNGFK
-237 VVINRELFP
+237 KAVSNRELFP

-263 SMFDILPSPLDM
+263 NMFDILPSPLDM
-275 KARKAKDPNTNQDKE
+275 KIKKAKDPNTGQNKE

-326 ADTSFYNS
+326 ADTSFYNA
-334 TKRTAERIG
+334 TKRTTERIG
-343 HLLSVFGKEQRAMNE
+343 HILSVFGKEQRTVTE

-366 VAKLKDTSTGD
+366 VAKLKDTLTGD
-377 SLCTEKDQV
+377 SLCNEKDQI
-386 IFEPIAFPE
+386 IFEPIEFPE

-428 SKREEQTKELIIS
+428 TKREEQTKELIIS

-486 KRQSGGRGQYGDCWL
+486 KRQTGGHGQYGDCWL
-501 QIEPLER
+501 QLEPLER
-508 GKGFEFVDKI
+508 GKGFEFVDKV

-530 IEKGVVDAMSHGAL
+530 IEKGVVDAMSHGAI
-544 AGYQIVDMRVSVY
+544 AGYQIVDMRVIVY
-557 DGSYHE
+557 DGSYHD

-581 GVLEANPALLE
+581 GVLEANPILLE

-600 VPEEYMGDI
+600 VPEEFMGDI

-626 GKLQV
+626 GKYQV

-665 DEVPAKTAQVIIAK
+665 DEVPAKQAQTIIAK
-679 YQEIK
+679 YQETR